1 METGQRPGTVVQNDV
16 YSAHCRC
23 RALLDLIANKWST
36 LVIGAMEEEPQRFGA
51 LLHRLEGVTPKMLT
65 QTLRRLEARG
75 LITRTIYP
83 EVPLHVE
90 YQLTALGWTV
100 VEPLAALRK
109 WAEANAHLVTME

>member
-1 METGQRPGTVVQNDV
+1 MVISQQTDIALENDV

-51 LLHRLEGVTPKMLT
+51 LLHRLEGITPKVLT
-65 QTLRRLEARG
+65 QTLRRMEARG
-75 LITRTIYP
+75 LVTRTIYP

-90 YQLTALGWTV
+90 YALTDLGRTV
-100 VEPLAALRK
+100 VEPLATLRD
-109 WAEANAHLVTME
+109 WAEANAHRVTWE